1 MALAELFLAH
11 APPAPPARD
20 GEAAGSSRPAPSEA
34 ALAEL
39 IARARRERPDCGRIS
54 DEALVIHAAA
64 RAAPADLPALKAGD
78 LLLALA
84 CAARLPAALG
94 AFESELLTARGLSVA
109 LARVDP
115 SPAFLDEVRQVVR
128 EKLLLGK
135 PGAPPKI
142 LDYAGRGSLGAWT
155 QVVAMRCALD
165 LRPARVEQDPSQLGE
180 LAGERD
186 PELRILQER
195 YGKAYEAAL
204 TQAFDALDDE
214 QVNLL
219 RLQIVDGLQ
228 TARIA
233 ALFQVDRSTIKRR
246 LADCREA
253 LLAETWR
260 ILGDDLGASPDSLQ
274 SILRLVRSQLH
285 VSVGRLL
292 RDREG
297 RPAKR

>member
-1 MALAELFLAH
+1 MISR
-11 APPAPPARD
+11 ARQ
-20 GEAAGSSRPAPSEA
+20 ERPALE
-34 ALAEL
+34 
-39 IARARRERPDCGRIS
+39 RIS
-54 DEALVIHAAA
+54 DEALVIHAAG
-64 RAAPADLPALKAGD
+64 RAAPNEVAALKAGD

-84 CAARLPAALG
+84 CAARLPIALAA
-94 AFESELLTARGLSVA
+94 FDSELLSTRKLAVA

-115 SPAFLDEVRQVVR
+115 SPAFVDEVRQVVR

-135 PGAPPKI
+135 PGTPPRI
-142 LDYAGRGSLGAWT
+142 LDYAGRGSLAAWT

-165 LRPARVEQDPSQLGE
+165 LRPARLEEDPSELPE

-195 YGKAYEAAL
+195 YGKAYESAL
-204 TQAFDALDDE
+204 TKAFDALDDE

-233 ALFQVDRSTIKRR
+233 ALFRVDRSTIKRR

-260 ILGDDLGASPDSLQ
+260 ILGADLNASPDSLQ

-292 RDREG
+292 RDRE
-297 RPAKR
+297 PK